1 MKFEQVCKSE
11 NKSDIEVKENWSPGV
26 NVLQNTQVNCM
37 QLEFLM
43 HDMYRR
49 ENWNQAK
56 AYYFKQFSRE
66 FSMKVFMKVGN

>member
-1 MKFEQVCKSE
+1 M
-11 NKSDIEVKENWSPGV
+11 
-26 NVLQNTQVNCM
+26 LQNTQVNCM